1 MTRRYRLTCAVGGH
15 QPGGASK
22 CPVGRPDRHQARR
35 AEGVSLIL
43 GGRVMTRIGSA
54 NQDDTVFEDGG
65 TLDNSRLQTRTHASG
80 SVRITRRG
88 ARAEGA
94 NLVGGAGP
102 AALLFCVL
110 PMRPG
115 SLNDENAQCLE

>member
-1 MTRRYRLTCAVGGH
+1 MA
-15 QPGGASK
+15 
-22 CPVGRPDRHQARR
+22 
-35 AEGVSLIL
+35 
-43 GGRVMTRIGSA
+43 RIGSA

-65 TLDNSRLQTRTHASG
+65 TLANSRLQPGTHASG

-88 ARAEGA
+88 ARAGDA

-102 AALLFCVL
+102 AGLLFCVL

>member
-15 QPGGASK
+15 QPGGASSVQW
-22 CPVGRPDRHQARR
+22 VGRTVTRHV
-35 AEGVSLIL
+35 ELSGVSLSP
-43 GGRVMTRIGSA
+43 GGRVMARIGSA

-65 TLDNSRLQTRTHASG
+65 TLDNSRPQPGTHASG

-94 NLVGGAGP
+94 NLVGGAG
-102 AALLFCVL
+102 
-110 PMRPG
+110 RPVCC
-115 SLNDENAQCLE
+115 SACCR